1 MSGTTLNNSIRL
13 ALTRLSILFKNNR
26 GKGWFGK
33 GVKLDDGSVIIRAPR
48 WLEFGLIN
56 GASDSIGWTPK
67 VITADMV
74 GKTVAV
80 FTGIDGKF
88 GKDVSSEEQ
97 EIFVANVRRDGGIA
111 GFAHSEE
118 EARELVESWQPIQ
131 R

>member
-1 MSGTTLNNSIRL
+1 MSGTNLNNSIRL
-13 ALTRLSILFKNNR
+13 ALSRVSILFKNNR

-33 GVKLDDGSVIIRAPR
+33 GAKMRDGSVLIPAPR
-48 WLEFGLIN
+48 WLEFGLVN

-67 VITADMV
+67 VITPDMV

-88 GKDVSSEEQ
+88 GKDTASDEQ
-97 EIFVANVRRDGGIA
+97 KIFVANVLRDGGIA
-111 GFAHSEE
+111 GFARTEN
-118 EARELVESWQPIQ
+118 EARALVASWSPVQ